1 MILRLAAKLAKKI
14 GTSTGRQ
21 LPLDANPFAD
31 WTARLFT
38 VQRTQYIM
46 ISNTASLYSMI
57 MYGKGITN
65 DGFFLNRT
73 TSLIREF
80 LEDDGHQFIFQRLVA
95 PSTATISFS
104 TALNRNVT
112 GSIND
117 LVLQAKFILAEGEVS
132 PFDASFI
139 VNDTPLSYLDYAN
152 PKKAFS
158 QIRIQTK
165 VSNNEMP

>member
-1 MILRLAAKLAKKI
+1 
-14 GTSTGRQ
+14 
-21 LPLDANPFAD
+21 
-31 WTARLFT
+31 
-38 VQRTQYIM
+38 
-46 ISNTASLYSMI
+46 MI